1 VLSPRLFLIKNDNT
15 GSEYLS
21 DSQLKQY
28 FKIKEKD
35 EKCVKIVEDN
45 VPGYHNTQSL
55 TFLTSFSNYDKDKL
69 KHIFVKIPSNIDI
82 IPQTENV
89 RDEPL
94 KLKFLFRNLLRFSE
108 LDEIN
113 RQKLHEDLEKFVEW
127 KKNQTK
133 EANEFGLKER
143 SEEHKEKEYGIQQK
157 IIDSRR
163 TTYKQ
168 ESYEE
173 CLGEFAEKNFLN
185 CYQSFSER
193 LLDSRKRKE
202 SEHIVIKTR
211 KSIVKQYNTLEEP
224 PALPEEIYPL
234 DIKFSEVDYRDV
246 GFVGNYYQSYPGT
259 QFEKTLPKY
268 DVRSILEEKDKLRKT
283 QTLIRNDELGK
294 EDVRKYSLSKS
305 NVEKA
310 SESPVRTLKEREYLS
325 PETLKNTNNPSW
337 NMTREKLR
345 KDREDKEFQ
354 ESQQYHESKLPKF
367 DVYGEERRD
376 KEFVPSLLRPIA
388 QRELNTKQIT
398 VESSTDRR
406 IKISSMANRLHLHAP
421 SVSEIRNQGTHTLSK
436 LSLDKK
442 YDRDSLMEKKDLMV
456 TAAFADAL
464 KRDLLI
470 NPVVINF
477 GKAKCGA
484 TYERIIQVKN
494 EDPLPQRINLR
505 QPALSNITVRQKETG
520 PIALGVTRD
529 LILTLDAQKDF
540 VGPINCTFEIVSKHD
555 IYKIQVVGEV
565 VTDSMGE
572 TGEKFRMKSKLPPLN
587 SESIG
592 SSKKHDVSGDMISDE
607 ASFPTFKYDRNT
619 KLDMNMHHN
628 KKKTDES
635 YQSES
640 GHN

>member
-185 CYQSFSER
+185 CYQSFSEK

-305 NVEKA
+305 NVKNYERIAVVDLKKVEKA

-325 PETLKNTNNPSW
+325 PETLKNTNNP
-337 NMTREKLR
+337 
-345 KDREDKEFQ
+345 
-354 ESQQYHESKLPKF
+354 
-367 DVYGEERRD
+367 
-376 KEFVPSLLRPIA
+376 
-388 QRELNTKQIT
+388 
-398 VESSTDRR
+398 
-406 IKISSMANRLHLHAP
+406 
-421 SVSEIRNQGTHTLSK
+421 
-436 LSLDKK
+436 
-442 YDRDSLMEKKDLMV
+442 
-456 TAAFADAL
+456 
-464 KRDLLI
+464 
-470 NPVVINF
+470 F
-477 GKAKCGA
+477 G
-484 TYERIIQVKN
+484 I
-494 EDPLPQRINLR
+494 
-505 QPALSNITVRQKETG
+505 
-520 PIALGVTRD
+520 
-529 LILTLDAQKDF
+529 
-540 VGPINCTFEIVSKHD
+540 
-555 IYKIQVVGEV
+555 
-565 VTDSMGE
+565 
-572 TGEKFRMKSKLPPLN
+572 
-587 SESIG
+587 
-592 SSKKHDVSGDMISDE
+592 
-607 ASFPTFKYDRNT
+607 
-619 KLDMNMHHN
+619 
-628 KKKTDES
+628 
-635 YQSES
+635 
-640 GHN
+640 